1 MPHEGAARARA
12 RLQQQEARR
21 VARTL
26 WLAAVLSLNRAT
38 ILPWTLGGIVRSLP
52 EQDRAPF
59 AGYLD
64 PTAISAATAFAAFFA
79 AAAIIAYR
87 RPLAAAL
94 LSLAVFCAG
103 SLPLMLAN
111 PVLVGGGNLGR
122 AVMVLLLARAV
133 LAGFV
138 HRYR

>member
-1 MPHEGAARARA
+1 MPHEGAAKARA
-12 RLQQQEARR
+12 RLQEQEARR

-26 WLAAVLSLNRAT
+26 WLAAILSLNRAT
-38 ILPWTLGGIVRSLP
+38 LVPWALGGIVTSLP
-52 EQDRAPF
+52 EHERAQF

-64 PTAISAATAFAAFFA
+64 PAAISAATAFAAFFA
-79 AAAIIAYR
+79 AAAIFAYR
-87 RPLAAAL
+87 RPLAAAM

-111 PVLVGGGNLGR
+111 PVLIGGGNLGR
-122 AVMVLLLARAV
+122 AVMVILLGRAV
-133 LAGFV
+133 LGGFV